1 MRNKMKRFAQVT
13 TLLFLILFFEISAQ
27 HSERLNGAWS
37 VNWTDNNSTSFAG
50 TLVMNSTG
58 GSKFEAVL
66 VWQLKATKP
75 GKFQQYIDR
84 IAVEFLEGT
93 LTGDEIQ
100 MSGYKEED
108 PLGIIALDSYKLS
121 LSGDGRTIEGK
132 TSNGGKWNGIF
143 TAYLLK

>member
-37 VNWTDNNSTSFAG
+37 VNWTDNNGTTFAG

-58 GSKFEAVL
+58 GSNFEAVL

-75 GKFQQYIDR
+75 GKYQKFIDR
-84 IAVEFLEGT
+84 IAVEFIEGT

-100 MSGYKEED
+100 MAGYKKED
-108 PLGIIALDSYKLS
+108 PLGIIALDSYKLA
-121 LSGDGRTIEGK
+121 LSPDGKSIEGK
-132 TSNGGKWNGIF
+132 ASNGGKWNGLF
-143 TAYLLK
+143 TAYPMK